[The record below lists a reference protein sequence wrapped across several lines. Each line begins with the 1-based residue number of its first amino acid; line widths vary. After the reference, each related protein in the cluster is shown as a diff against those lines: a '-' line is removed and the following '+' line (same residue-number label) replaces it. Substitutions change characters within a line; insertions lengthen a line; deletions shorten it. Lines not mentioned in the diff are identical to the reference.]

1 VTRRCV
7 FRRLLLLL
15 NGDAIA
21 ALDRHHATIVTRTGA
36 RRTFRRRPVD
46 SDRVRAMAQPLTMP
60 RRLTPSEQQNE
71 PPNHSEG
78 S

>member
-21 ALDRHHATIVTRTGA
+21 ALDRHHATIVTRTGV
-36 RRTFRRRPVD
+36 RRTFRCRPVD
-46 SDRVRAMAQPLTMP
+46 SDRVAPIRAMAEPLTMP
-60 RRLTPSEQQNE
+60 R
-71 PPNHSEG
+71 PPNAA
-78 S
+78 